1 MAKQQEE
8 AIGIR
13 TGPTGN
19 GVASAAEAAAPRPAV
34 IHGTTVPLMPPMPR
48 WLVALLGLVSLLSW
62 VVLFA
67 IGILI
72 DSSPFRTA
80 LGPPQPQLTLGNLVG
95 ASLLYTP
102 INIALLTICAG
113 LLGGCTS
120 LLSIDARDVQDRLR
134 RAHESGRQDL
144 INRFEKRLKY
154 LTESPLVSMFRG
166 FLVYLGIVS
175 GILLAISDPFETP
188 SPGEYIRLAG
198 LFSVIAFVMGYDP
211 TRFEDLLDRITSWQ
225 RGAGDKPEA

>member
-1 MAKQQEE
+1 MAKHQAEE
-8 AIGIR
+8 VAAR
-13 TGPTGN
+13 TGPSGN
-19 GVASAAEAAAPRPAV
+19 GMAPAPPEATAHPAV
-34 IHGTTVPLMPPMPR
+34 IHGTTLPLLPPLSR
-48 WLVALLGLVSLLSW
+48 RLTVLLGLVSLVSW
-62 VVLFA
+62 MLLFA
-67 IGILI
+67 VGILI

-80 LGPPQPQLTLGNLVG
+80 LGPPQPQITPGNLMG

-102 INIALLTICAG
+102 INVALLTIFAG

-134 RAHESGRQDL
+134 RAHEAGHQQVV
-144 INRFEKRLKY
+144 NRLEKRLKY

-211 TRFEDLLDRITSWQ
+211 TRFEDLIDRITSWQ
-225 RGAGDKPEA
+225 RGRGDQAEG